1 MNKIKRVETVLKGG
15 RPDKIPACFSYHYKS
30 DFDTVRMAQEHVNT
44 FRETGVDVYKLMQ
57 DYVQIIDVDVKVPSD
72 WDKVKFPGRSSP
84 VYRKLLD
91 VINRILDLT
100 GHDALIFQ
108 TMFGPLKT
116 AVQNCG
122 YDCVMAHAKAAP
134 DTLAAAVAR
143 IAAAQA
149 EWAAGFIE
157 AGADGLYY
165 SGQFSEP
172 GRFTKAEFDK
182 LVTPGDLMVLNAA
195 ERRGGKNILHIC
207 GEPDYQ
213 YRSTPEWYVSYPF
226 AIVNWSVKDTG
237 LSLKDGRKLFG
248 GKPVLGGM
256 NNRGSI
262 LNGSDESIREEI
274 RGVIHSADTLD
285 GYMLGADCTIQGKG
299 ISNKRIRVA
308 VEAAHDYIANHA
320 PACL

>member
-15 RPDKIPACFSYHYKS
+15 RPDKIPACFSYHYES
-30 DFDTVRMAQEHVNT
+30 HFDTARMAQEHVKT

-57 DYVQIIDVDVKVPSD
+57 DYVQMIDVDVKVPSD
-72 WDKVKFPGRSSP
+72 WDKVKFPGCSSP
-84 VYRKLLD
+84 VYQKLLD
-91 VINRILDLT
+91 VIKRILDLT

-116 AVQNCG
+116 AVQNYG
-122 YDCVMAHAKAAP
+122 YDRVMAHAKEAP
-134 DTLAAAVAR
+134 DKLAAAVLR
-143 IAAAQA
+143 IADAQT
-149 EWAAGFIE
+149 EWVAGFIE
-157 AGADGLYY
+157 AGVDGIFY

-182 LVTPGDLMVLNAA
+182 LVAPGDLMVLNAA
-195 ERRGGKNILHIC
+195 ERSGGKNILHIC
-207 GEPDYQ
+207 GEPDYE
-213 YRSTPEWYVSYPF
+213 YKSTPEWYDAYPS

-256 NNRGSI
+256 NNRGNI

-274 RGVIHSADTLD
+274 RYVIDSVDTLD

-299 ISNKRIRVA
+299 ISNEKIRVA
-308 VEAAHDYIANHA
+308 VEAAHDYIANHNGV
-320 PACL
+320 